1 MMESYSVKEKQE
13 QIRENIDRIREE
25 IVKAALSCGR
35 NPDDITLMAVTKT
48 VDPIFVNTAIDCGI
62 KFLGEN
68 RVQEFLSKKDKYHR
82 NDVSVHMI
90 GLNLI
95 IE

>member
-35 NPDDITLMAVTKT
+35 NPDDITPVSYTHLDVYKRQTLSSIWPILRRLSGKKPGLKT
-48 VDPIFVNTAIDCGI
+48 
-62 KFLGEN
+62 
-68 RVQEFLSKKDKYHR
+68 
-82 NDVSVHMI
+82 
-90 GLNLI
+90 
-95 IE
+95 